1 MKPLKIT
8 LLLVVFV
15 LCVSG
20 NNQTNKENTQEV
32 SLEELKKIDTSE
44 FQLIA
49 IDGKKTR
56 KPPQNIM

>member
-32 SLEELKKIDTSE
+32 SLEELKKFDTSE
-44 FQLIA
+44 FKLIA
-49 IDGKKTR
+49 LDTPKKK
-56 KPPQNIM
+56 KPGQRL